1 MAYRSFLVVGL
12 KREISLHPLRGEN
25 FLNKSKSLTLG
36 HLQARLHGSR
46 SIAIFQKLF
55 GQFHKS
61 LYLCTAVPVVPLPDI
76 QVLVMNP
83 GFFIPVCL
91 LVAKIQKILYITAL

>member
-1 MAYRSFLVVGL
+1 MIWLLRPCLVVGI
-12 KREISLHPLRGEN
+12 KCEISLHPLRREN
-25 FLNKSKSLTLG
+25 F
-36 HLQARLHGSR
+36 
-46 SIAIFQKLF
+46 FQKLF

-83 GFFIPVCL
+83 GFFYARLFTGCKDTKDSSYYSPLDRISLEKSP
-91 LVAKIQKILYITAL
+91 KRPPRWTAYNI